1 MANVAPVEL
10 LRGWLHRQLPADAAN
25 WLETQAA
32 TLSGDESDRALFL
45 AISLVH
51 RRIGKADLALAEA
64 DTAAAAAARPGWRP
78 AGWSLDQAAR
88 VFLLLAAGA
97 AGGSPERFAARLEQ
111 LFATADVGELIAFY
125 RGLPLYPEQPR
136 YVERAAEGLRT
147 NMKAVFEAVAHN
159 NPYPVEQFSEHRWN
173 QMVVKALF
181 IGSALFPIEGLER
194 RWNPDLTRMLCDYA
208 HERWAAGRPVSYE
221 LWRGV
226 GVHADAK
233 ALDDLARV
241 LGSGAPIE
249 RQAAALALGES
260 RRGEAAAILDRDPTL
275 AAAVRG
281 GRISWAALAAKHL
294 APS

>member
-1 MANVAPVEL
+1 MAATAPAEL
-10 LRGWLHRQLPADAAN
+10 LKGWLRRQLPGDAAD
-25 WLETQAA
+25 WLEAQALA
-32 TLSGDESDRALFL
+32 VGGAASDRALFL

-51 RRIGKADLALAEA
+51 RRIGKADLALSAA
-64 DTAAAAAARPGWRP
+64 DMAAAEAARPGWRP
-78 AGWSLDQAAR
+78 AGCSLDQAAR
-88 VFLLLAAGA
+88 IFLLLAAGGS
-97 AGGSPERFAARLEQ
+97 GGRFAERLEQ

-136 YVERAAEGLRT
+136 YVERAAEGVRT

-159 NPYPVEQFSEHRWN
+159 NPYPSEQFSESRWN

-181 IGSALFPIEGLER
+181 IGSTLYPVEGLER

-208 HERWAAGRPVSYE
+208 HERWAAGRKVSYE

-226 GVHADAK
+226 GRHADK
-233 ALDDLARV
+233 AAIDDLARV
-241 LGSGAPIE
+241 LDSGAPVE

-260 RRGEAAAILDRDPTL
+260 SHREAASILGRDQNL

-281 GRISWAALAAKHL
+281 GQISWDGLAAKHL
-294 APS
+294 SPS

>member
-1 MANVAPVEL
+1 MAATAPAEL
-10 LRGWLHRQLPADAAN
+10 LKGWLRRQLPADAAD
-25 WLETQAA
+25 WLEAQASA
-32 TLSGDESDRALFL
+32 VGGAASDRALFL

-51 RRIGKADLALAEA
+51 RRIGKADLALSAA
-64 DTAAAAAARPGWRP
+64 DMAAAEAARPGWRP
-78 AGWSLDQAAR
+78 AGCSLDQAAR
-88 VFLLLAAGA
+88 VFLLLAAG
-97 AGGSPERFAARLEQ
+97 GSGARFAERLEQ

-136 YVERAAEGLRT
+136 YVERAAEGVRT

-159 NPYPVEQFSEHRWN
+159 NPYPSEQFSESRWN

-181 IGSALFPIEGLER
+181 IGSTLYPVEGLER

-208 HERWAAGRPVSYE
+208 HERWAAGRKVSYE

-226 GVHADAK
+226 GRHADK
-233 ALDDLARV
+233 AAIDDLARV
-241 LGSGAPIE
+241 LDSGAPVE

-260 RRGEAAAILDRDPTL
+260 SHREAASILGRDQNL

-281 GRISWAALAAKHL
+281 GQISWDGLAAKHL
-294 APS
+294 SPS